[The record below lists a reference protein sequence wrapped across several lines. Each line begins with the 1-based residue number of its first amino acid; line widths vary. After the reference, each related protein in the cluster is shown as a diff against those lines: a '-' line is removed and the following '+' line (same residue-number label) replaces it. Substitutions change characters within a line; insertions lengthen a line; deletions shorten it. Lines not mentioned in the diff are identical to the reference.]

1 MGPTKTKSNLGSE
14 GGLRDSL
21 AIETSKESVVSRLI
35 LTPLTFLSFLFSL
48 ALIDTRNH
56 ILRTRQHTHPP
67 SGPPTPDTFYNRLK
81 LFIHNI
87 IFKPVS
93 SSPYSYVGKGEG
105 EGGREGEKWF
115 WHTKQRKLM
124 KAEMDD
130 AFRLRNS
137 VATVLVAGLFMGS
150 IVVFGG
156 VRWSWSVVC
165 GWF

>member
-1 MGPTKTKSNLGSE
+1 M
-14 GGLRDSL
+14 
-21 AIETSKESVVSRLI
+21 I
-35 LTPLTFLSFLFSL
+35 LTPLTFISFLLSL

-81 LFIHNI
+81 LFLHNI
-87 IFKPVS
+87 IFKPVD
-93 SSPYSYVGKGEG
+93 SSPYSYIGKVEG
-105 EGGREGEKWF
+105 EGNREGEKWF

-137 VATVLVAGLFMGS
+137 VAAVLVAGMIMVCMAVLG
-150 IVVFGG
+150 V
-156 VRWSWSVVC
+156 VRWTWGVVT
-165 GWF
+165 GWI